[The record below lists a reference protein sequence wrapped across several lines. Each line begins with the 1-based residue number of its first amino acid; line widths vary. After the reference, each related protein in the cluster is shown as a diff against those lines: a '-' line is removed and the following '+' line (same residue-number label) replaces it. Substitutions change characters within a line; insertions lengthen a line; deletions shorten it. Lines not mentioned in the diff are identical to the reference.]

1 MGLSSLYADLM
12 DSSKKKLILQ
22 QIQVL
27 HYMPGRVRIYSKHLI
42 NHPERVQQ
50 VNSYLKAMPEI
61 KQFTINS
68 ATGSILI
75 QYSPD
80 DVSRNPFLRD
90 VEQLVVKQYGR

>member
-1 MGLSSLYADLM
+1 MGLSSLFESLM
-12 DSSKKKLILQ
+12 DSSKKKLFLQ

-27 HYMPGRVRIYSKHLI
+27 HYMPGRVRLQSQYVINNPEIVRQVSLHL
-42 NHPERVQQ
+42 
-50 VNSYLKAMPEI
+50 KTMPEI

-75 QYSPD
+75 QYSPE

-90 VEQLVVKQYGR
+90 IEQLVVKQYGR